1 MKSSLCALLCATA
14 LTATAITGCGTTR
27 QHTATLSQRTP
38 RQDRY
43 VVILSLD
50 GFRPDYQGR
59 CATPNLDAMDREG
72 LAGRFRPSYPTLTF
86 PNHYSMATGAL
97 SQQPRTRRQ

>member
-50 GFRPDYQGR
+50 GFRPDYQGVVLPP
-59 CATPNLDAMDREG
+59 TSMLWIVKG
-72 LAGRFRPSYPTLTF
+72 LLVASAPPI
-86 PNHYSMATGAL
+86 
-97 SQQPRTRRQ
+97 PR